1 MKIKDGFV
9 LQSFADHW
17 VAVPVNPSGK
27 KMVIS
32 LNRQGAFLW
41 ELFREDS
48 SFEDALKQI
57 LATYKVEEDRARQ
70 DLTRFIEALENA
82 GLMNM

>member
-9 LQSFADHW
+9 LQSFADHF
-17 VAVPVNPSGK
+17 VAVPVGPDSE

-32 LNRQGAFLW
+32 LNRQGAFFW
-41 ELFREDS
+41 ELFREDC

-57 LATYKVEEDRARQ
+57 LDTYQVEEDRVRQ
-70 DLTRFIEALENA
+70 DLTGFIQTLENA

>member
-17 VAVPVNPSGK
+17 VAVPVEPNGK

-32 LNRQGAFLW
+32 LNRQGAFFW
-41 ELFREDS
+41 ELFREDC

-70 DLTRFIEALENA
+70 DLTGFIQTLENA

>member
-17 VAVPVNPSGK
+17 VAVPVNQNSE

-32 LNRQGAFLW
+32 LNRQSAFFW
-41 ELFREDS
+41 ELFREEC
-48 SFEDALKQI
+48 SFEDALKKTLQ
-57 LATYKVEEDRARQ
+57 TYKVEEDRARM
-70 DLTRFIEALENA
+70 DLTKFVKILSDA
-82 GLMNM
+82 GVMEI